1 MIKKMLALSLILV
14 LQACTFALAEEFVIK
29 INDVRAKPG
38 ETITVNIEINNS
50 KPVVAFQMDIP
61 LPLGFQYVPN
71 SIALNQDRG
80 KGHIVQ
86 ANVLPDSNVLR
97 IISFSMSNANYKGSD
112 GVIASF
118 TLKTPKATANFPLK
132 VENAIVADVSA
143 TNLLTGTVDATVRLA
158 GR

>member
-1 MIKKMLALSLILV
+1 MKKMLVLSLFLM
-14 LQACTFALAEEFVIK
+14 LYACNYSFAEEFVIK
-29 INDVRAKPG
+29 INDVRAKAG
-38 ETITVNIEINNS
+38 ETITVNIEISNS

-71 SIALNQDRG
+71 SITLNQDRG

-97 IISFSMSNANYKGSD
+97 IISFSMSNANYTGSD

-143 TNLLTGTVDATVRLA
+143 TNLLTGTVDGTVRL
-158 GR
+158 GD